1 MDNRPVNYDPNES
14 TWKFGKLVSKFPDTL
29 LSESLVFSERKH
41 AGTSQIESKKKND
54 NQIKVLENEV
64 SKLKESLQY
73 FKSQNYLLR
82 QYIQVVVN
90 HSLESSDK

>member
-14 TWKFGKLVSKFPDTL
+14 TWKFGKLVSKFPDKL
-29 LSESLVFSERKH
+29 LSESLIFSERKH
-41 AGTSQIESKKKND
+41 SDTSHDESKKKNE
-54 NQIKVLENEV
+54 NKIKILEDKV

-73 FKSQNYLLR
+73 FKNQNYLLR

-90 HSLESSDK
+90 YSLESSDK

>member
-14 TWKFGKLVSKFPDTL
+14 TWKFGKLVSKFPDKL
-29 LSESLVFSERKH
+29 LSESLIFSERKH
-41 AGTSQIESKKKND
+41 SDTSHDESKKKND
-54 NQIKVLENEV
+54 NKIKVLEDEV

-73 FKSQNYLLR
+73 FKNQNYLLR

-90 HSLESSDK
+90 YSLESSDK